1 MEIVINYGLYLIAIF
16 CVFTPVLAFG
26 VFAPVIAKTT
36 VVGFVINWIAQFTER
51 TKVDNKAA

>member
-1 MEIVINYGLYLIAIF
+1 MEYVINYALYFIALF

-26 VFAPVIAKTT
+26 IFAPVIAKTT

-51 TKVDNKAA
+51 SKEKEKTA